1 MSGEERD
8 PLFQFPGRIEKL
20 GAWSTGERPRNSTLV
35 PPLSRSWTRSS
46 VTGLARGDIPVMVCY
61 ERVGANHGDIRTIIL
76 YRHDFLDAGG
86 AYRHNPRLPIS
97 IEELGAMSRRCEI
110 TGKGVLSGNNVS
122 HANNKTRRR
131 FLPNLQVTSLLSDI
145 LGHDVRMRMSTRA
158 IRTVEHNG
166 GIDAFL
172 LSTPNTKLTDEAR
185 TLKRR
190 IEKAQVK
197 RAGAAATAA

>member
-1 MSGEERD
+1 
-8 PLFQFPGRIEKL
+8 
-20 GAWSTGERPRNSTLV
+20 
-35 PPLSRSWTRSS
+35 
-46 VTGLARGDIPVMVCY
+46 
-61 ERVGANHGDIRTIIL
+61 
-76 YRHDFLDAGG
+76 
-86 AYRHNPRLPIS
+86 
-97 IEELGAMSRRCEI
+97 MSRRCEI
-110 TGKGVLSGNNVS
+110 TGKGVLAGNNVS

-145 LGHDVRMRMSTRA
+145 LGHEVRLRLCTRA

-172 LSTPNTKLTDEAR
+172 LGTPNTKLTDEGR

-197 RAGAAATAA
+197 RAAAAA